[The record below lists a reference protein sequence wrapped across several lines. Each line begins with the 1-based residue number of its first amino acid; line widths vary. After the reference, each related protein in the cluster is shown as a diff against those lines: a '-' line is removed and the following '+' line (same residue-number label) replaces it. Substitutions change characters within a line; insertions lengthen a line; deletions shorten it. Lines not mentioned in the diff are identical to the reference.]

1 MSHHVARHS
10 FSDFGQCRE
19 QLHGIWDMDAT
30 QLSAGRLSLALDCL
44 DVGDVVLSHLRFDRA
59 AAVRSVEAPGWRAL
73 IVHVSPKRWC
83 GIDLPAGAFV
93 AIPSGR
99 EACVLSHEPWESI
112 GVFVRHETLAAWE
125 APLADFADADPQCR
139 VLVAEPATV
148 RRYRDW
154 VRMVFE
160 AALSEGAQDGAV
172 MWPDAI
178 LDALREH
185 LTEVLS
191 CPRHLQ
197 AQPPLVRVARY
208 ELAVAAMR
216 MVQQA
221 TERRITVRD
230 LSLGLGVTERSL
242 QYAFIRVIGVTPA
255 QYILADR
262 LNRVRR
268 HLLLQGRSGA
278 TVTAAAYDHQ
288 FENLSRFALQ
298 YARLF
303 GERPSDT
310 LQGARAAMHLAGAS
324 QPSQVPVQLPKIWR
338 DPLLPGV
345 AAHHVGPHGGS
356 PMADAGGSRA

>member
-1 MSHHVARHS
+1 
-10 FSDFGQCRE
+10 
-19 QLHGIWDMDAT
+19 MDAT
-30 QLSAGRLSLALDCL
+30 QLSAGRLSLTLDCL

-59 AAVRSVEAPGWRAL
+59 AAVRSMEAPGWRAL

-93 AIPSGR
+93 AVPSGR

-125 APLADFADADPQCR
+125 APLANLADADPECR
-139 VLVAEPATV
+139 VLVAQPATV

-160 AALSEGAQDGAV
+160 AALSEGAQDGAATR
-172 MWPDAI
+172 PDAI
-178 LDALREH
+178 LDALRER
-185 LTEVLS
+185 LAEVLS
-191 CPRHLQ
+191 CPRHLE

-216 MVQQA
+216 MVQQEM
-221 TERRITVRD
+221 ERRITVRD
-230 LSLGLGVTERSL
+230 LSRGLGVTERSL

-262 LNRVRR
+262 LNRARR
-268 HLLLQGRSGA
+268 HLLLGRSGA

-310 LQGARAAMHLAGAS
+310 LHGARAAMHHAGAS
-324 QPSQVPVQLPKIWR
+324 QPSQVPVQLPKTWR
-338 DPLLPGV
+338 DPLPPGV
-345 AAHHVGPHGGS
+345 AAHHVVPCGCS
-356 PMADAGGSRA
+356 PAPAAGGSRA